1 MRLHNN
7 GYSNVPWVLERV
19 GIENT
24 NTILWH
30 TFHQRYWSYKELTET
45 PQWHSADRIFL
56 VGQEGDIGHW
66 TNFDSRIHVW
76 DSLVKPGADR
86 FYSYFWWWWQTVE
99 VNKHQKLTENLTN
112 PLLAQP
118 AYVFDCI
125 MGTTKEHRSYIYHLI
140 LDDNNT
146 NRLCLTQYNN
156 DRWLAGTKTDDEDNL
171 KKFNLSHCYN
181 NLAGTLLPYY
191 NQQTANISTW
201 VPWKIYNQSWFSIVA
216 ETRYNQNFFTEKT
229 AKPLLAKKLF
239 IIIGAQGALRDLRTI
254 GIKTF
259 DGIID
264 ESYDLEPNNI
274 KRWNMA
280 FDQIRYVCSQD
291 PGDIYQKALPILK
304 YNQKFMFTLNWQ
316 ERAISQM
323 QKIVHG
329 D

>member
-1 MRLHNN
+1 MYFYNDF
-7 GYSNVPWVLERV
+7 SNVPFCIEYANL
-19 GIENT
+19 ENT

-56 VGQEGDIGHW
+56 VGQEGDIDHW
-66 TNFDSRIHVW
+66 VNFDSRIHVW
-76 DSLVKPGADR
+76 DSLVKPSADR

-99 VNKHQKLTENLTN
+99 VNRHQRLTDQLTD
-112 PLLAQP
+112 PLLSRP

-125 MGTTKEHRSYIYHLI
+125 MSTKKVHRDYIYDLI
-140 LDDNNT
+140 SKNNAT
-146 NRLCLTQYNN
+146 KLHCLIKYLNCN
-156 DRWLAGTKTDDEDNL
+156 WLAGTDADNEQDL
-171 KKFNLSHCYN
+171 KKFKLAPGYS
-181 NLAGTLLPYY
+181 NLAGTLLPYRD
-191 NQQTANISTW
+191 QQTANIATW